1 MKTCHVCRTN
11 QGVTKCD
18 MKGRPLCLR
27 CWELEREFYLVQ
39 DEAYFLYDM
48 FDAYDERV
56 SSIVSNIVQ
65 QADVEES

>member
-1 MKTCHVCRTN
+1 
-11 QGVTKCD
+11 